1 MKAKTVLHSTNLSS
15 HNKIMHK
22 LVHTHTHTEPSREV
36 TFAVSPAFS
45 LSLTA
50 RLLGL
55 WERLGR
61 DAGLANSIP
70 NRIHAEFQ
78 LSEPPDF
85 PFWFS
90 PGQFTGHIILSKDAA
105 HIRDF
110 RLFVP
115 NHR

>member
-1 MKAKTVLHSTNLSS
+1 MWHRGFSS
-15 HNKIMHK
+15 SDICSISCFL
-22 LVHTHTHTEPSREV
+22 LVPDCTRVWP
-36 TFAVSPAFS
+36 
-45 LSLTA
+45 
-50 RLLGL
+50 RLPGL

-90 PGQFTGHIILSKDAA
+90 PGQFTGHIILSKDAT

>member
-1 MKAKTVLHSTNLSS
+1 MVERACSKEGGTELSRGVT
-15 HNKIMHK
+15 
-22 LVHTHTHTEPSREV
+22 LVGSL
-36 TFAVSPAFS
+36 AFS
-45 LSLTA
+45 SSLTTQESGQGS
-50 RLLGL
+50 LGS
-55 WERLGR
+55 GR
-61 DAGLANSIP
+61 DWGRDLGLANSIP

-90 PGQFTGHIILSKDAA
+90 PGQFTGHIILSKDAT